1 LLQVR
6 ALPPEPV
13 WQDLRHE
20 VPRPRAEAARPGRP
34 GGELGV
40 RPEWVIVLRGY
51 DRKQVDEYLDELES
65 ATTRPAELPR
75 FRIAFRGYERRMVD
89 AYVRQLFDALPA
101 PSD

>member
-1 LLQVR
+1 MR
-6 ALPPEPV
+6 FR
-13 WQDLRHE
+13 DLGRRPL
-20 VPRPRAEAARPGRP
+20 VPAGQEA
-34 GGELGV
+34 ELGV

-89 AYVRQLFDALPA
+89 AYVQQLFDALPA